1 MSFCPEKGRNE
12 RKKPVATDFYTMI
25 AYPICM
31 YTYTIDTI
39 QTCQK
44 NSGCQKKNRST

>member
-12 RKKPVATDFYTMI
+12 RKKTRYNRFLHNDCISY
-25 AYPICM
+25 M
-31 YTYTIDTI
+31 YVYTIDAI